1 MNRIFF
7 LLAGIVVFSFLY
19 GSNAYAVT
27 VYPGTVISN
36 LKTSYTADAH
46 PNFNVTQFNV
56 TTSHVFLGNHY
67 FDLNSTSGQASA
79 NITKF
84 YENQNMTLKVTSGFG
99 NTHLYV
105 YGQLKQVELGT
116 TFYPYGSNWQY
127 VLGNTV
133 TDVIVGSNTDVFISF
148 NTGTGNISLSGFT
161 LTGFVRGLNGYIQSP
176 SITLFSPVDANLTEI
191 GLFDDTALL
200 SDQTFSVPI
209 PLTKGNTVVIPFNYT
224 DNTGRSGTVHYT
236 ESAIITT
243 PNSTKLVSSNVITLF
258 YGSFTPNKLNI
269 NQTNPLS
276 ASFKFVRT
284 DLNSTLTNLD
294 VTYPFTFNST
304 CSLSYQNEMA
314 DHTYHNLPI
323 SHATFQFHNVSNDVV
338 TVHCLNE
345 NGNETGN
352 YILVQS
358 GFPLLQQIKD
368 FRAGH
373 MGTNGM
379 FGAFDLITLL
389 LLIVSILGF
398 NRVNESVGI
407 IVNVA
412 MIGAFAFLGLI
423 QWPVILSAS
432 IALIMVVAVSSTRK
446 AQGY

>member
-1 MNRIFF
+1 MNKIFF
-7 LLAGIVVFSFLY
+7 LLAGILAFSFLY

-36 LKTSYTADAH
+36 LKTSYTADVH
-46 PNFNVTQFNV
+46 PNFNVTSFNV
-56 TTSHVFLGNHY
+56 TASHVYLGNHF

-84 YENQNMTLKVTSGFG
+84 YENENMTLKVTSGFG
-99 NTHLYV
+99 NTHLYI

-133 TDVIVGSNTDVFISF
+133 TDVIVGSNSDVFVSF
-148 NTGTGNISLSGFT
+148 NSGGGSISLSGFT
-161 LTGFVRGLNGYIQSP
+161 LSGFVRGLNGYIQSP
-176 SITLFSPVDANLTEI
+176 SITLFSPVNANLTEI
-191 GLFDDTALL
+191 GLFDDTSLL
-200 SDQTFSVPI
+200 ADQTFSVPI
-209 PLTKGNTVVIPFNYT
+209 PLTKGNTVTIPFNYT
-224 DNTGRSGTVHYT
+224 DASGRTGTVHYT

-258 YGSFTPNKLNI
+258 YGSFTPGQLNI

-276 ASFKFVRT
+276 ASFKFTRT

-294 VTYPFTFNST
+294 VNYPFTFNST

-314 DHTYHNLPI
+314 DHTYHNLPV
-323 SHATFQFHNVSNDVV
+323 SHATFQFHNISNDVV

-389 LLIVSILGF
+389 CLILSILGF
-398 NRVNESVGI
+398 NRINESVGI

-412 MIGAFAFLGLI
+412 MIGALAFLGFI

-446 AQGY
+446 QQGY